1 LLVLALSAGALVA
14 AAALRAQSVEIA
26 YIHAGIS
33 AGTAAVLAV
42 VAIRQCQMLLAGG
55 SSSSAVAASNA
66 RHMGLV
72 WTWGALALILTYA
85 SGVLA
90 WREWWHFTLAFV
102 GAAGLSLWFAAT
114 LQKDADAGRED
125 PTLLKLAR
133 YVAIVQLVG
142 MAITVIGLIV
152 DGKMVR
158 FLNPRYADWAANN
171 VFFFGALAIAAIS
184 GYALRKNKHA

>member
-1 LLVLALSAGALVA
+1 MILTLLGLALSAGALVA

-114 LQKDADAGRED
+114 LQKDADAGRE
-125 PTLLKLAR
+125 
-133 YVAIVQLVG
+133 
-142 MAITVIGLIV
+142 
-152 DGKMVR
+152 
-158 FLNPRYADWAANN
+158 
-171 VFFFGALAIAAIS
+171 
-184 GYALRKNKHA
+184 